1 MAEDG
6 DANMKQNRK
15 PENVPNNENDQST
28 TAATDSTGGE
38 PTEAKS
44 FDGMGLSERS
54 MQALEHVGYETPSPI
69 QSSFI
74 PRALT
79 GRDCT
84 GQAHTGTGKTAAFVL
99 PILEAID
106 HDVPYTQALVLAPT
120 RELADQVKCEAER
133 LAYTSPIRV
142 ACFVGQRDIDRQIR
156 QLERGVQVAVGTP
169 GRVKDLNNRGHL
181 VFDNLRIVVL
191 DEADRML
198 DIGFE
203 PEIRDILRRCP
214 TERQTLLL
222 SATLPPS
229 VERLAKKYMTNADRV
244 DLSGDAVA
252 VDSIDQFYCTV
263 DPDRKFGLLIRL
275 LSEQKPNQ
283 VIVFTRT
290 KRGADSL
297 YRRFSGGLTNVGVM
311 HGDLPQ
317 SKRERSLRRFR
328 EGEVRLLIATDVAGR
343 GIDVSAVSHIV
354 NYDIPEYHDD
364 YIHRIGRTGR
374 MTSAER
380 GRAFTFVTREQ
391 GDELTRIE
399 IRVNKQLT
407 QYTVSEYQAYRDRG
421 PRPTVDTVA

>member
-1 MAEDG
+1 VAEDG
-6 DANMKQNRK
+6 DAKLKQNGK
-15 PENVPNNENDQST
+15 AENVPNNENDQST
-28 TAATDSTGGE
+28 TAATDSSGGS
-38 PTEAKS
+38 PTECKT
-44 FDGMGLSERS
+44 FQDMGLSERS

-69 QSSFI
+69 QLSFI

-106 HDVPYTQALVLAPT
+106 HDVPYTQALILAPT

-181 VFDNLRIVVL
+181 VFDNLRVVVL

-214 TERQTLLL
+214 TDRQTLLL

-229 VERLAKKYMTNADRV
+229 VERLAKKYMTNAERV
-244 DLSGDAVA
+244 DLSGDAIA

-263 DPDRKFGLLIRL
+263 DPDRKFGLLVRL

-297 YRRFSGGLTNVGVM
+297 YRRFSGGLANVGVM

-317 SKRERSLRRFR
+317 SKRERSLKRFR
-328 EGEVRLLIATDVAGR
+328 EGQVRLLIATDVAGR
-343 GIDVSAVSHIV
+343 GIDVSAISHIV

-374 MTSAER
+374 MTSAEK

-407 QYTVSEYQAYRDRG
+407 KYTVSEYQAYRDRG

>member
-1 MAEDG
+1 
-6 DANMKQNRK
+6 
-15 PENVPNNENDQST
+15 VNDQDN
-28 TAATDSTGGE
+28 TAATDTSGG
-38 PTEAKS
+38 TEAETMR
-44 FDGMGLSERS
+44 FVDLGLGERS
-54 MQALEHVGYETPSPI
+54 LRALDHVGFESPSPI
-69 QSSFI
+69 QKSFI
-74 PRALT
+74 PMALS

-106 HDVPYTQALVLAPT
+106 HDLNTTQALVLAPT

-133 LAYTSPIRV
+133 LAYTSPIHIG
-142 ACFVGQRDIDRQIR
+142 CFVGQRDMDRQIR

-181 VFDNLRIVVL
+181 VFDNLRVVVL

-214 TERQTLLL
+214 SDRQTLLL

-229 VERLAKKYMTNADRV
+229 VERLAKKYMRNPERV
-244 DLSGDAVA
+244 DLSGDAIA
-252 VDSIDQFYCTV
+252 VDTIDQFFCTV
-263 DPDRKFGLLIRL
+263 DPDRKFGLLVRL
-275 LSEQKPNQ
+275 LSEQKPRQ

-297 YRRFSGGLTNVGVM
+297 YRRFAGGLSNVGVM

-317 SKRERSLRRFR
+317 SKRERSLKRFR
-328 EGEVRLLIATDVAGR
+328 EGQVRLLIATDVAGR
-343 GIDVSAVSHIV
+343 GIDVSTISHIV
-354 NYDIPEYHDD
+354 NYDIPEQHDD

-374 MTSAER
+374 MTSDLK

-399 IRVNKQLT
+399 IRVNKELT
-407 QYTVSEYQAYRDRG
+407 EYTVSEYEAYRQRP
-421 PRPTVDTVA
+421 PRPTVNTVA

>member
-1 MAEDG
+1 MSEKDTA
-6 DANMKQNRK
+6 
-15 PENVPNNENDQST
+15 
-28 TAATDSTGGE
+28 AATDTSSGSAAVTTFE
-38 PTEAKS
+38 EL
-44 FDGMGLSERS
+44 GLSERS
-54 MQALEHVGYETPSPI
+54 LKALDHVGFESPSPI
-69 QSSFI
+69 QASFI
-74 PRALT
+74 PKALT

-99 PILEAID
+99 PILETINHEDSA
-106 HDVPYTQALVLAPT
+106 TQALVLAPT
-120 RELADQVKCEAER
+120 RELADQVKGEAER
-133 LAYTSPIRV
+133 LAYTSPIQV

-156 QLERGVQVAVGTP
+156 QLDSGVQLAVGTP

-181 VFDNLRIVVL
+181 VFDQLKLVVL

-214 TERQTLLL
+214 AERQTLLL

-229 VERLAKKYMTNADRV
+229 VERLAKKYMRNPDRV
-244 DLSGDAVA
+244 DLSGNAVA
-252 VDSIDQFYCTV
+252 VDAIDQFYCTV
-263 DPDRKFGLLIRL
+263 DPDRKFGLLVRL
-275 LSEQKPNQ
+275 LSEQRPNQ

-290 KRGADSL
+290 KRGADAL
-297 YRRFSGGLTNVGVM
+297 HKRFSGKLPKVGVM

-317 SKRERSLRRFR
+317 SKRERALKKFR
-328 EGEVRLLIATDVAGR
+328 EGQLRMLIATDVAGR
-343 GIDVSAVSHIV
+343 GIDVSSISHIV

-374 MTSAER
+374 MTSESK
-380 GRAFTFVTREQ
+380 GQAFTFVTREQ

-407 QYTVSEYQAYRDRG
+407 EYAVADYEAYRQRG
-421 PRPTVDTVA
+421 PRPTVNTVA

>member
-6 DANMKQNRK
+6 DAKLKQNGK
-15 PENVPNNENDQST
+15 AENVPNNENDQST
-28 TAATDSTGGE
+28 AAATDSSGGS
-38 PTEAKS
+38 PTESKT
-44 FDGMGLSERS
+44 FHGMGLSERS

-263 DPDRKFGLLIRL
+263 DPDRKFGLLVRL

-297 YRRFSGGLTNVGVM
+297 YRRFSGGLSNVGVM

-343 GIDVSAVSHIV
+343 GIDVSAISHIV

-374 MTSAER
+374 MTSSEK

-407 QYTVSEYQAYRDRG
+407 NYTVSEYQAYRDRG

>member
-6 DANMKQNRK
+6 DARMKQNGK

-28 TAATDSTGGE
+28 TAATDSSGGA
-38 PTEAKS
+38 PAEAKS

-214 TERQTLLL
+214 TDRQTLLL

-374 MTSAER
+374 MTSAEK

>member
-1 MAEDG
+1 M
-6 DANMKQNRK
+6 
-15 PENVPNNENDQST
+15 NDQDN
-28 TAATDSTGGE
+28 TAATDTSGG
-38 PTEAKS
+38 TEDEAITFS
-44 FDGMGLSERS
+44 ELGLSESSLR
-54 MQALEHVGYETPSPI
+54 ALDHVGFENPSPI
-69 QSSFI
+69 QRSFI
-74 PRALT
+74 PKALT

-106 HDVPYTQALVLAPT
+106 HNLSVTQALVLAPT

-142 ACFVGQRDIDRQIR
+142 SCFVGQRDMDRQIR

-181 VFDNLRIVVL
+181 IFDNLRVVVL

-214 TERQTLLL
+214 NNRQTLLL

-229 VERLAKKYMTNADRV
+229 VERLAKKYMSNPDRV

-252 VDSIDQFYCTV
+252 VDSIDQFFCTV
-263 DPDRKFGLLIRL
+263 DPDRKFGLLVRL
-275 LSEQKPNQ
+275 LSEQKPRQ

-297 YRRFSGGLTNVGVM
+297 HRRFAGGLSNVGVM

-317 SKRERSLRRFR
+317 SKRERALKRFR
-328 EGEVRLLIATDVAGR
+328 EGQIRLLVATDVAGR
-343 GIDVSAVSHIV
+343 GIDVSTISHIV
-354 NYDIPEYHDD
+354 NYDIPEQHDD

-374 MTSAER
+374 MTSDLK
-380 GRAFTFVTREQ
+380 GQAFTFVTREQ

-399 IRVNKQLT
+399 IRVNKELT
-407 QYTVSEYQAYRDRG
+407 EYTVSEYEAYRQRG
-421 PRPTVDTVA
+421 PRPTVNTVA

>member
-1 MAEDG
+1 
-6 DANMKQNRK
+6 
-15 PENVPNNENDQST
+15 VNEQDK
-28 TAATDSTGGE
+28 TAATDTSGG
-38 PTEAKS
+38 TESDATT
-44 FDGMGLSERS
+44 FVGMGLSERTLK
-54 MQALEHVGYETPSPI
+54 ALEHVGYENPSPI

-106 HDVPYTQALVLAPT
+106 HEQPYTQALVLAPT

-133 LAYTSPIRV
+133 LAYTSPIQV
-142 ACFVGQRDIDRQIR
+142 ACFVGQRDMDRQIR
-156 QLERGVQVAVGTP
+156 QLDQGVQVAVGTP

-214 TERQTLLL
+214 NDRQTLLL

-229 VERLAKKYMTNADRV
+229 VERLAKKYMRNAERV

-252 VDSIDQFYCTV
+252 VDTIDQFYCTV
-263 DPDRKFGLLIRL
+263 DPDRKFGLLVRL
-275 LSEQKPNQ
+275 LGEQQPQQ

-290 KRGADSL
+290 KRGADAL
-297 YRRFSGGLTNVGVM
+297 YRRFAGGLSNVGVM

-317 SKRERSLRRFR
+317 SKRERALKRFR
-328 EGEVRLLIATDVAGR
+328 EGQVRLLIATDVAGR
-343 GIDVSAVSHIV
+343 GIDVSTISHIV

-374 MTSAER
+374 MTSADK
-380 GRAFTFVTREQ
+380 GLAFTFVTREQ

-399 IRVNKQLT
+399 IRVNRQLT
-407 QYTVSEYQAYRDRG
+407 EYTVSEYEAYRDRG

>member
-1 MAEDG
+1 MKTNRRNGKTEIVSEQENTDTTGDTEGAET
-6 DANMKQNRK
+6 Q
-15 PENVPNNENDQST
+15 
-28 TAATDSTGGE
+28 AATFE
-38 PTEAKS
+38 
-44 FDGMGLSERS
+44 GMGLSEGS
-54 MQALEHVGYETPSPI
+54 LKALEHVGFEKPSPI
-69 QSSFI
+69 QASFI
-74 PRALT
+74 PKAMT

-106 HDVPYTQALVLAPT
+106 HEKPYTQALVLAPT
-120 RELADQVKCEAER
+120 RELADQVKSEAER
-133 LAYTSPIRV
+133 LAYTSPVRV
-142 ACFVGQRDIDRQIR
+142 SCFVGQRDMDRQIK

-229 VERLAKKYMTNADRV
+229 VERLAKKYMKNADRV

-263 DPDRKFGLLIRL
+263 DPDRKFGLLVRL
-275 LSEQKPNQ
+275 LGQELPNQ

-297 YRRFSGGLTNVGVM
+297 YRRFAGGLQNVGVM

-317 SKRERSLRRFR
+317 SKRERALKRFR
-328 EGEVRLLIATDVAGR
+328 EGQIRLLIATDVAGR

-374 MTSAER
+374 MTSADK

-407 QYTVSEYQAYRDRG
+407 QYTVDEYEAYRQRA
-421 PRPTVDTVA
+421 PRPTVGTVA

>member
-6 DANMKQNRK
+6 DAKMKQNGK
-15 PENVPNNENDQST
+15 AENVPNNENDQST
-28 TAATDSTGGE
+28 TAATDSSDGSPAECKT
-38 PTEAKS
+38 
-44 FDGMGLSERS
+44 FHGMGLSERS

-229 VERLAKKYMTNADRV
+229 VERLAKKYMTNSDRI

-263 DPDRKFGLLIRL
+263 DPDRKFGLLVRL
-275 LSEQKPNQ
+275 LNEQKPNQ

-297 YRRFSGGLTNVGVM
+297 YRRFSGGLSNVGVM

-343 GIDVSAVSHIV
+343 GIDVSAISHIV

-374 MTSAER
+374 MTSAEK

-407 QYTVSEYQAYRDRG
+407 KYTVAEYQAYRDRG

>member
-6 DANMKQNRK
+6 DAKMKQNGK
-15 PENVPNNENDQST
+15 AENVPNNENDQST
-28 TAATDSTGGE
+28 AAATDSSGGS
-38 PTEAKS
+38 PTESKT
-44 FDGMGLSERS
+44 FHGMGLSERS

-263 DPDRKFGLLIRL
+263 DPDRKFGLLVRL

-297 YRRFSGGLTNVGVM
+297 YRRFSGGLSNVGVM

-343 GIDVSAVSHIV
+343 GIDVSAISHIV

-374 MTSAER
+374 MTSSEK

-407 QYTVSEYQAYRDRG
+407 NYTVSEYQAYRDRG

>member
-1 MAEDG
+1 M
-6 DANMKQNRK
+6 
-15 PENVPNNENDQST
+15 NEQDK
-28 TAATDSTGGE
+28 TAATDTSGG
-38 PTEAKS
+38 TESDATT
-44 FDGMGLSERS
+44 FVGMGLSERTLK
-54 MQALEHVGYETPSPI
+54 ALEHVGYENPSPI

-106 HDVPYTQALVLAPT
+106 HEQPYTQALVLAPT

-133 LAYTSPIRV
+133 LAYTSPIQV
-142 ACFVGQRDIDRQIR
+142 ACFVGQRDMDRQIR
-156 QLERGVQVAVGTP
+156 QLDQGVQVAVGTP

-214 TERQTLLL
+214 NDRQTLLL

-229 VERLAKKYMTNADRV
+229 VERLAKKYMRNAERV

-252 VDSIDQFYCTV
+252 VDTIDQFYCTV
-263 DPDRKFGLLIRL
+263 DPDRKFGLLVRL
-275 LSEQKPNQ
+275 LGEQQPQQ

-290 KRGADSL
+290 KRGADAL
-297 YRRFSGGLTNVGVM
+297 YRRFAGGLSNVGVM

-317 SKRERSLRRFR
+317 SKRERALKRFR
-328 EGEVRLLIATDVAGR
+328 EGQVRLLIATDVAGR
-343 GIDVSAVSHIV
+343 GIDVSTISHIV

-374 MTSAER
+374 MTSADK
-380 GRAFTFVTREQ
+380 GLAFTFVTREQ

-399 IRVNKQLT
+399 IRVNRQLT
-407 QYTVSEYQAYRDRG
+407 EYTVSEYEAYRDRG

>member
-1 MAEDG
+1 VNTQD
-6 DANMKQNRK
+6 K
-15 PENVPNNENDQST
+15 
-28 TAATDSTGGE
+28 TAATDTSGGDA
-38 PTEAKS
+38 TEATT
-44 FDGMGLSERS
+44 FEGMGLSERS
-54 MQALEHVGYETPSPI
+54 MKALEHVGFETPSPI
-69 QSSFI
+69 QASFI

-106 HDVPYTQALVLAPT
+106 HDQPYTQALVLAPT

-142 ACFVGQRDIDRQIR
+142 SCFVGQRDMDRQIR

-181 VFDNLRIVVL
+181 VFDNLRVVVL

-214 TERQTLLL
+214 NDRQTLLL

-244 DLSGDAVA
+244 DLSGDAIA
-252 VDSIDQFYCTV
+252 VDTIDQFYCTV
-263 DPDRKFGLLIRL
+263 DPDRKFGLLVRL
-275 LSEQKPNQ
+275 LGEQQPNQ

-290 KRGADSL
+290 KRGADAL
-297 YRRFSGGLTNVGVM
+297 YRRFSGGLSDVGVM
-311 HGDLPQ
+311 HGDLAQ
-317 SKRERSLRRFR
+317 SKRERSLKRFR
-328 EGEVRLLIATDVAGR
+328 EGQVRLLIATDVAGR
-343 GIDVSAVSHIV
+343 GIDVSTISHIV

-364 YIHRIGRTGR
+364 YVHRIGRTGR
-374 MTSAER
+374 MTSSDK

-399 IRVNKQLT
+399 IRVNRQLT
-407 QYTVSEYQAYRDRG
+407 EYTVSEYEAYRDRG

>member
-1 MAEDG
+1 M
-6 DANMKQNRK
+6 
-15 PENVPNNENDQST
+15 NDQDN
-28 TAATDSTGGE
+28 TAATDTSGG
-38 PTEAKS
+38 TEAETMR
-44 FDGMGLSERS
+44 FVDLGLGERS
-54 MQALEHVGYETPSPI
+54 LRALDHVGFESPSPI
-69 QSSFI
+69 QKSFI
-74 PRALT
+74 PMALS

-106 HDVPYTQALVLAPT
+106 HDLNTTQALVLAPT

-133 LAYTSPIRV
+133 LAYTSPIHIG
-142 ACFVGQRDIDRQIR
+142 CFVGQRDMDRQIR

-181 VFDNLRIVVL
+181 VFDNLRVVVL

-214 TERQTLLL
+214 SDRQTLLL

-229 VERLAKKYMTNADRV
+229 VERLAKKYMRNPERV
-244 DLSGDAVA
+244 DLSGDAIA
-252 VDSIDQFYCTV
+252 VDTIDQFFCTV
-263 DPDRKFGLLIRL
+263 DPDRKFGLLVRL
-275 LSEQKPNQ
+275 LSEQKPRQ

-297 YRRFSGGLTNVGVM
+297 YRRFAGGLSNVGVM

-317 SKRERSLRRFR
+317 SKRERSLKRFR
-328 EGEVRLLIATDVAGR
+328 EGQVRLLIATDVAGR
-343 GIDVSAVSHIV
+343 GIDVSTISHIV
-354 NYDIPEYHDD
+354 NYDIPEQHDD

-374 MTSAER
+374 MTSDLK

-399 IRVNKQLT
+399 IRVNKELT
-407 QYTVSEYQAYRDRG
+407 EYTVSEYEAYRQRP
-421 PRPTVDTVA
+421 PRPTVNTVA